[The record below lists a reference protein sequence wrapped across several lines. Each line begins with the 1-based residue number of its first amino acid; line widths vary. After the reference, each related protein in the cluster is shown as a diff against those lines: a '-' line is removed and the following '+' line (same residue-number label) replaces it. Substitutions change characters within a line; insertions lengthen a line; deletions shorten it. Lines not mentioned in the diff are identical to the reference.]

1 MVARSRVWS
10 GSELPGVVALEVT
23 LDNQS
28 TRSIRVY
35 PGAFALVTPDDSVSA
50 LAPPFNVPAAR
61 DARPMQEMSERAL
74 PEAVLQPGQRT
85 TGFVYFPRIP
95 DDKLELTT
103 TLVDPTTA
111 EQIGTI
117 RMAFE
122 KD

>member
-1 MVARSRVWS
+1 LHNSSPAKRRGDDNARASLGRVR
-10 GSELPGVVALEVT
+10 ACR
-23 LDNQS
+23 QH
-28 TRSIRVY
+28 
-35 PGAFALVTPDDSVSA
+35 
-50 LAPPFNVPAAR
+50 
-61 DARPMQEMSERAL
+61 EMSERAL
-74 PEAVLQPGQRT
+74 PEAVLPPGQRT

-103 TLVDPTTA
+103 MLVDPMTA

>member
-1 MVARSRVWS
+1 
-10 GSELPGVVALEVT
+10 
-23 LDNQS
+23 
-28 TRSIRVY
+28 
-35 PGAFALVTPDDSVSA
+35 
-50 LAPPFNVPAAR
+50 
-61 DARPMQEMSERAL
+61 MSERAL
-74 PEAVLQPGQRT
+74 PEAVLPPGQRT

-103 TLVDPTTA
+103 MLVDPMTA